1 MTKRKPAK
9 PIQTLDRSLAIL
21 ETLAQVGKPMSL
33 SEVAEK
39 VGLDRSTVYRF
50 LGAMELRNLVQQD
63 ENNRYTLGLKM
74 VELGYA
80 ALEEMDLRQIARP
93 VLQQLMESCN
103 ETANLS
109 VLVGTEVMYI
119 DQVESSNMIKMF
131 ARIGSRAPAYATGA
145 GKALLAFLPPDELEE
160 ILGKIKFRQYT
171 CRTITGPELFRSSL
185 SQIRL
190 QGYALDFGELEEGV
204 HCAAVPIF
212 DWRGYPVAALSI
224 SGPNSRMTEE
234 FINERVT
241 KVLVEAAREVSA
253 KLGYNRESAM
263 GL

>member
-80 ALEEMDLRQIARP
+80 ALEEIPAADCRP
-93 VLQQLMESCN
+93 VQQLMKAAISQPLC
-103 ETANLS
+103 
-109 VLVGTEVMYI
+109 
-119 DQVESSNMIKMF
+119 
-131 ARIGSRAPAYATGA
+131 A
-145 GKALLAFLPPDELEE
+145 G
-160 ILGKIKFRQYT
+160 G
-171 CRTITGPELFRSSL
+171 
-185 SQIRL
+185 
-190 QGYALDFGELEEGV
+190 
-204 HCAAVPIF
+204 H
-212 DWRGYPVAALSI
+212 RGDVY
-224 SGPNSRMTEE
+224 
-234 FINERVT
+234 
-241 KVLVEAAREVSA
+241 
-253 KLGYNRESAM
+253 
-263 GL
+263 

>member
-1 MTKRKPAK
+1 MGKRKPAR

-21 ETLAQVGKPMSL
+21 EVLAQGGKPLTL
-33 SEVAEK
+33 SEIAEH

-50 LGAMELRNLVQQD
+50 LGAMELRNMVQQD
-63 ENNRYTLGLKM
+63 ENNRYKLGLKT

-80 ALEEMDLRQIARP
+80 ALEEMDLRLVAKP
-93 VLQQLMESCN
+93 VLRQLVDNFN

-109 VLVGTEVMYI
+109 VLVGTEVMYV

-145 GKALLAFLPPDELEE
+145 GKALLAFLPPAEFEML
-160 ILGKIKFRQYT
+160 LSKITFHQYT
-171 CRTITGPELFRSSL
+171 NRTTTGPELFRSSL

-204 HCAAVPIF
+204 NCVAVPIF
-212 DWRGYPVAALSI
+212 DWKGYPAAALSI
-224 SGPNSRMTEE
+224 SGPSSRVTEE
-234 FINERVT
+234 FIGGQLARI
-241 KVLVEAAREVSA
+241 LVEAASEVSR
-253 KLGYNRESAM
+253 KLGYRQEHTM